1 MKSLSLQKKRKR
13 QMNTARLRTELHD
26 IINRVTDDRVLQA
39 VHTILS
45 AQARDVQLTKE
56 SMDKM
61 LEASENDIQEG
72 RVIDHQDLKKEM
84 LSWSKK

>member
-26 IINRVTDDRVLQA
+26 IINRVTDDRILQA

-45 AQARDVQLTKE
+45 AQATDVQLTKE

>member
-1 MKSLSLQKKRKR
+1 
-13 QMNTARLRTELHD
+13 MNTARLRTELHD